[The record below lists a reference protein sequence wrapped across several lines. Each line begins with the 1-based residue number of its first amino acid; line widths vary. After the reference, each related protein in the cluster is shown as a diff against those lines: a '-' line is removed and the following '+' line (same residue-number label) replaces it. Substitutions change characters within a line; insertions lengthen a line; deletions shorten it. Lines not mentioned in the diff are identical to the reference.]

1 VPEWLSGFVIGREIR
16 NARTWAQHAGDDAS
30 RVLVVGSDALAT
42 RYLTALEVSEIA
54 ATPGPVD
61 AAAAGLYRIALAA
74 GKLRHHASM
83 TLQDHLQPLPLVAVL
98 RGITPSEVDGV
109 ADALTFAGFRILE
122 VTLNSPQPLDSI
134 RMLARRVGASA
145 LVGAGTVIDPAD
157 VARVKDAGGKADRD
171 AACRRRRDPRGEAAG
186 PRVHPGCRDA
196 DRGVRALAA
205 GADGLKMFP
214 AEALPPAALKA
225 WRAVL
230 PRGTLVFA
238 VGGMKPDNLAPYW
251 EAGADG
257 FGTGSNLYKPGAS
270 LESVREAASAYAR
283 GIAALPKR

>member
-1 VPEWLSGFVIGREIR
+1 
-16 NARTWAQHAGDDAS
+16 
-30 RVLVVGSDALAT
+30 
-42 RYLTALEVSEIA
+42 
-54 ATPGPVD
+54 
-61 AAAAGLYRIALAA
+61 
-74 GKLRHHASM
+74 M
-83 TLQDHLQPLPLVAVL
+83 TLKDYLQPLPLVAVL
-98 RGITPSEVDGV
+98 RGISPPEVAGV

-122 VTLNSPQPLDSI
+122 VTLNSPRPLDSI
-134 RMLARRVGASA
+134 GMLAKRVGASA

-157 VARVKDAGGKADRD
+157 VARVKDAGGKVIVMPHADVAVIR
-171 AACRRRRDPRGEAAG
+171 EAK
-186 PRVHPGCRDA
+186 RLDLLCIPGVA
-196 DRGVRALAA
+196 TPTEAFAALAA

-230 PRGTLVFA
+230 PRDTLVFA

-257 FGTGSNLYKPGAS
+257 FGTGSNLYKPGTS
-270 LESVREAASAYAR
+270 VDVVREAASAYAR